1 MTRVAIQHLTL
12 ATALALTACGGG
24 SGSDPFA
31 GGGIGGSSSGTE
43 TAEGGI
49 GGSGAG
55 TATGFG
61 SIYINDNRYFQVDND
76 ASVTLDGQP
85 VAASTVND
93 VNLGLPVGVTVEYI
107 LGEDADDGLSS
118 GTATVLSAWHQ
129 VIGPVTA
136 TSPLA
141 VLGQPVQA
149 TNDTHIDVDSGS
161 SLADLDSLTE
171 GDLVLVAGNADAANV
186 IRASRIAQPLAAPA
200 QWQLS
205 GRVSDYDD
213 GAGSFRIGN
222 QDIVLNG
229 VMPTDCDSFGDG
241 RLVRVIAS
249 ADGGFSSGSTLDT
262 VTSVTCI
269 RPGFNV
275 LGEDAPETLPVAY
288 EGIILDVSAL
298 PQISVGGRMVNVA
311 NVLDLVFGRF
321 TDLSVGTHVEVEGTL
336 DTGSG
341 VIEARR
347 IIFLDPLVELTGPV
361 SAALAGESL
370 SVLGLTVRGTI
381 GMSDDDLVFANGESD
396 IQVSVS
402 GFSDDNLVVY
412 AQQVTRQSATADS
425 SDVSLYGAIT
435 AVSANTISIL
445 GTEFDIDSAS
455 GISIITLDNTEQVID
470 LNNGSLCV
478 IDLAL
483 CPDTSNELIQLA
495 DTDNTALLQGAYN
508 GISGAID
515 GTLRLYTD

>member
-1 MTRVAIQHLTL
+1 MTRSLFQHLTL
-12 ATALALTACGGG
+12 ASMLAVTACGGG
-24 SGSDPFA
+24 GSDPFA

-49 GGSGAG
+49 GGSGSG

-61 SIYINDNRYFQVDND
+61 SIYINENRYFQVDS
-76 ASVTLDGQP
+76 AATVTLDGQP
-85 VAASTVND
+85 VAASTVNA

-107 LGEDADDGLSS
+107 IDEDANESLTS

-136 TSPLA
+136 TSPLT

-149 TNDTHIDVDSGS
+149 TSDTHIDVDGGS
-161 SLADLDSLTE
+161 TLADLGALAE
-171 GDLVLVAGNADAANV
+171 GDVVLVSGNSNAAGV
-186 IRASRIAQPLAAPA
+186 IRATRVAQPLAAPA
-200 QWQLS
+200 QWQLT
-205 GRVSDYDD
+205 GTVSAYNDS
-213 GAGSFRIGN
+213 AGSFRIGN

-229 VMPTDCDSFGDG
+229 VIPAACDSFGDG
-241 RLVRVIAS
+241 NLVRVTAS
-249 ADGGFSSGSTLDT
+249 ADGGFSGGSTLDT
-262 VTSVTCI
+262 VTSVECI
-269 RPGFNV
+269 RAGFNV
-275 LGEDAPETLPVAY
+275 LGDNAPATLPVAY

-298 PQISVGGRMVNVA
+298 PEISVGGRMVNVT

-336 DTGSG
+336 DTATG
-341 VIEARR
+341 IIDARR
-347 IIFLDPLVELTGPV
+347 IIFLDPVVELTGPV
-361 SAALAGESL
+361 ASALAGESL
-370 SVLGLTVRGTI
+370 SVLGLTIRGTI
-381 GMSDDDLVFANGESD
+381 GMSDADLVFANGESD

-402 GFSDDNLVVY
+402 GFSDDNRVVY
-412 AQQVTRQSATADS
+412 AQQVTRQSAVADS

-445 GTEFDIDSAS
+445 GTEFDIDTAS
-455 GISIITLDNTEQVID
+455 GISIITLDDTEQVID

-483 CPDTSNELIQLA
+483 CPDTGSELIQLA
-495 DTDNTALLQGAYN
+495 DTDNTALVQGAYN
-508 GISGAID
+508 GLTGAID
-515 GTLRLYTD
+515 GSLRLYTD